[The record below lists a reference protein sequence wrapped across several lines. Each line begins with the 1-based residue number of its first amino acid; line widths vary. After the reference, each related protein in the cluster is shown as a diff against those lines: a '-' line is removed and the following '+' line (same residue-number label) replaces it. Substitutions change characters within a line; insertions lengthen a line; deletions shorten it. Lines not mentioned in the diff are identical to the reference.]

1 MAGPRRAAALAA
13 ACAVVAQGALGV
25 SGQTTSAG
33 MAGETLAFFATSDWG
48 GQAAAP
54 YTTPLQL
61 AMAEAMGHV
70 SASFHPHFVVSAG
83 GNFLPGGLPG
93 ASTRRQA
100 PAWRAASP
108 GGPAGRSVPPAGVPR
123 HRPPRAVPPLHLV

>member
-1 MAGPRRAAALAA
+1 MVGPRRAAAALA
-13 ACAVVAQGALGV
+13 ACALVAQPWLGAEA
-25 SGQTTSAG
+25 QTTASQ
-33 MAGETLAFFATSDWG
+33 AGETLAFFATSDWG

-61 AMAEAMGHV
+61 DMAEAMGHV

-93 ASTRRQA
+93 ACMCSRTV
-100 PAWRAASP
+100 AWRECWQRAWAA
-108 GGPAGRSVPPAGVPR
+108 ATC
-123 HRPPRAVPPLHLV
+123 PRAGQCRGTSPADELSTSF

>member
-93 ASTRRQA
+93 ACMCSRTV
-100 PAWRAASP
+100 AWRECWQRAWAAASC
-108 GGPAGRSVPPAGVPR
+108 
-123 HRPPRAVPPLHLV
+123 PRAGQCRGTSPADELSISF